1 MRTSRLAVAFLALLF
16 ALPAARAARA
26 QQDTVVSRH
35 GAWIL
40 VRDGRSANGPCFLS
54 LTTEETPPALRMDWV
69 PREDGSLFLIFAV
82 RGLALPQ
89 PVAPRNRVTFAWR
102 PDAADA
108 PERSAV
114 LTLAGFRVVQEEPR
128 ATVMHVAI
136 GSPELVRGFLANA
149 VGTVGLR
156 LTLLRAIEVTFDTR
170 GLPEAWMALKACNPA
185 VGAALP

>member
-1 MRTSRLAVAFLALLF
+1 MSRLAVALLALLF

-35 GAWIL
+35 GAWVL
-40 VRDGRSANGPCFLS
+40 VRDGRAANGPCFLS

-82 RGLALPQ
+82 RGLALAQ
-89 PVAPRNRVTFAWR
+89 PVAPRNRVAFAWR